1 MKPSN
6 DDIVSFDL
14 PVGGNLSQRP
24 PTTRAF
30 SDRVVTTRDDDGL
43 YDFDYTKELTCM
55 RLPQDLSRHL
65 TAPDGTAT
73 TRTVDNRVVA
83 GRASWLEIARSTPL
97 SSKDKRHS
105 RTDRCR
111 RDASTLAQR

>member
-1 MKPSN
+1 
-6 DDIVSFDL
+6 
-14 PVGGNLSQRP
+14 
-24 PTTRAF
+24 
-30 SDRVVTTRDDDGL
+30 
-43 YDFDYTKELTCM
+43 
-55 RLPQDLSRHL
+55 
-65 TAPDGTAT
+65 
-73 TRTVDNRVVA
+73 VVA